1 MLVQNNNNYINFGA
15 NHIRTIRKIAGSN
28 KVNNIANIYSI
39 DKTDKAFLERFISN
53 LDNEQRF
60 DKAAI
65 KEKATVNETL
75 KMVLE
80 KALHLD
86 KKSKDSVYIAV
97 NNKNQVCGSL
107 DFTNSGIPVL
117 KNVMVWGKE
126 NKSAIRGGL
135 LTEFLRHVNK
145 INNSSLGATDIYSYC
160 EPKIPGNKV
169 LKSLGFKTVISKY
182 NFIRERL
189 RMASGNIRQN
199 IKMSEESLEKRLNI
213 KFSKN
218 QKHESVQL
226 DKLDI

>member
-1 MLVQNNNNYINFGA
+1 M
-15 NHIRTIRKIAGSN
+15 
-28 KVNNIANIYSI
+28 
-39 DKTDKAFLERFISN
+39 
-53 LDNEQRF
+53 
-60 DKAAI
+60 
-65 KEKATVNETL
+65 
-75 KMVLE
+75 
-80 KALHLD
+80 
-86 KKSKDSVYIAV
+86 
-97 NNKNQVCGSL
+97 
-107 DFTNSGIPVL
+107 
-117 KNVMVWGKE
+117 
-126 NKSAIRGGL
+126 
-135 LTEFLRHVNK
+135 
-145 INNSSLGATDIYSYC
+145 GATDIYSYC